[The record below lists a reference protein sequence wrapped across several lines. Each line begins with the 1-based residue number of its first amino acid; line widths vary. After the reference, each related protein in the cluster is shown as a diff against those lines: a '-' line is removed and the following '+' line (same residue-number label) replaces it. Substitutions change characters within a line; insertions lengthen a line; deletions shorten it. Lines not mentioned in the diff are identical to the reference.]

1 MTRPILCIGDLNADL
16 IVPYGKALELRSS
29 LFMDETADV
38 TLQGGGT
45 MGNCCTVL
53 NKLGDHPHFVTDLC
67 TDSIGSW
74 LSQELMNGGTD
85 LSRSIDQGNHAIVCI
100 AVLNHNDRL
109 VFPWL
114 PPGSHL
120 PRFNDESFSKIP
132 MQDYLVVTSGML
144 MTNEPE
150 TMHAVLS
157 FLKRLKKKTNSILYF
172 DLNLRIETYG
182 LNDERRAAY
191 EEMISM
197 TDLLTGSG
205 IEEFGPLAEE
215 KELITAAE
223 RLCSS
228 RRTVIARNG
237 PGSVYVVTA
246 DSITEVPP
254 ENVHVLSTLGAGDTF
269 NAAFVHD
276 YLQSNDPV
284 HACRYAV
291 HTASYMIS
299 HPGRLSIPEE

>member
-1 MTRPILCIGDLNADL
+1 MMRPILCIGDLNADL
-16 IVPYGKALELRSS
+16 IVPYGKALVLRSS
-29 LFMDETADV
+29 LSADETADV

-74 LSQELMNGGTD
+74 LNQELIRGGTD
-85 LSRSIDQGNHAIVCI
+85 LSWSVDQGNHAIVCVAI
-100 AVLNHNDRL
+100 LNQNDRL

-120 PRFNDESFSKIP
+120 PRFNEKSFSEIP
-132 MQDYLVVTSGML
+132 MQDYLIAASGML
-144 MTNEPE
+144 LTNEPE

-157 FLKRLKKKTNSILYF
+157 FLQKLKQNTDSILYF

-182 LNDERRAAY
+182 LNEERRHAY
-191 EEMISM
+191 EEMIGM

-205 IEEFGPLAEE
+205 IEEFGPLSGE
-215 KELITAAE
+215 KELVTAA
-223 RLCSS
+223 RKLCSS
-228 RRTVIARNG
+228 TRTVIARNG
-237 PGSVYVVTA
+237 PGSVAVVSP
-246 DSITEVPP
+246 DSISEVPP
-254 ENVHVLSTLGAGDTF
+254 EDVQVLSTLGAGDTF

-276 YLQSNDPV
+276 YLRSTDPV

-291 HTASYMIS
+291 HVASYMIS
-299 HPGRLSIPEE
+299 HPGRLSVPEE